1 MNTQSI
7 IHNTNSDLSYLA
19 DTALGKIGH
28 SYMLK
33 TRFGIGEG
41 YSKQDYFALKTL
53 KRLLC
58 EGYCDFEKEYDNI
71 RMSLQR
77 MVLKYD
83 N

>member
-7 IHNTNSDLSYLA
+7 IHNTDSDLSYLA
-19 DTALGKIGH
+19 DTALSKMGH

-33 TRFGIGEG
+33 TRFGISEG

-58 EGYCDFEKEYDNI
+58 EGYCDFQKEYDNI
-71 RMSLQR
+71 RMFLYSLTP
-77 MVLKYD
+77 
-83 N
+83 NCAF

>member
-1 MNTQSI
+1 
-7 IHNTNSDLSYLA
+7 
-19 DTALGKIGH
+19 
-28 SYMLK
+28 MLNV
-33 TRFGIGEG
+33 RFGIGEG

-58 EGYCDFEKEYDNI
+58 EGYCDFQKEYDSI

-77 MVLKYD
+77 IVLKYD